1 MLFGSKN
8 FFKLKQEIHKPR
20 ISIPEVHEMNEK
32 GKKLAL
38 KCFSGEC
45 IHEEAIHVRKS
56 VTCRDEVLYI
66 PGTLYC
72 TNLRTSFIPDQA
84 PESEDYQSQI
94 LSSDNDIALPCIERI
109 VAISSLPKIKVLTA
123 HSTLKFIPE
132 GLLIYC
138 RDFRVIRFH
147 FNDSGLE
154 PQAFRITMAIAQA
167 HQDCGR
173 MTLYE
178 NAALQDVQNEQVRG
192 KMHKEY
198 PTMLFNSSLDWESE
212 LRRTGASNWR
222 VSPINE
228 RFDMSTSLPKYLM
241 VPSRLLDTELKRTFA
256 HFSEGRIPRLS
267 WHHPCGSDLLRV
279 AGFQPDT
286 DPEKEDIRTVE
297 VMMLANHSVC
307 MIVDTMD
314 DMPSLPDLQL
324 SYLKLR
330 ALCVNDLS
338 LTVSDEKWF
347 STLESTRWLDY
358 VRSCLKKTS
367 EVSSLLVDRCRSVV
381 LQESDDRDLNCL
393 VASLVQVMLD
403 PHSRTFSGFQSLVQK
418 EWVAAGHPFQQR
430 INLLK
435 EADKEESPV
444 FLLFL
449 DCMWQLL
456 QQFPTDFE
464 FTEAYLIALHDS
476 IYVPFFCT
484 FLFNNQW
491 EQGRRNQHK
500 SFSQTYT
507 PVNGWRNFIT
517 EQHLLKGMYP
527 RTMQEE
533 STYSPS
539 IWEWSLHYSHQQQ
552 AQFKNPVYVS
562 CNNHAVLNSHTILH
576 TTDKLDP
583 TPSGNISV
591 YLLSKGLLS
600 LQTQFLPWK
609 NSSAFRKGSRRA
621 LSSESLVEQERV
633 TSSKSGRSQPC
644 SFKQQLLPFHMGPW
658 IHLWHRCYLR
668 CSSDIQVGICAPTV
682 TSLAEE
688 LKLLQER
695 MNYEFTIRNHTDSS
709 RQDATAGARVPSCH
723 PAEKSRWT

>member
-1 MLFGSKN
+1 MLSGSKN
-8 FFKLKQEIHKPR
+8 SFKLKQDIHEPQLC
-20 ISIPEVHEMNEK
+20 IPEVHEMN
-32 GKKLAL
+32 KKARQLSL
-38 KCFSGEC
+38 KCLSGEY

-56 VTCRDEVLYI
+56 VTCRDEVVYI
-66 PGTLYC
+66 NGTLYC
-72 TNLRTSFIPDQA
+72 TNLRTSFIPHQA
-84 PESEDYQSQI
+84 PEIENYQCQI
-94 LSSDNDIALPCIERI
+94 LNTNNDVALPCIERI
-109 VAISSLPKIKVLTA
+109 VAVSSVAKPKVLTA

-138 RDFRVIRFH
+138 KDFRIMRFH

-154 PQAFRITMAIAQA
+154 PQALRITMAIVQA
-167 HQDCGR
+167 HQDFGR
-173 MTLYE
+173 MAHYE
-178 NAALQDVQNEQVRG
+178 NAALQDVQNGQVRG
-192 KMHKEY
+192 KMQKEF
-198 PTMLFNSSLDWESE
+198 PTIFFNSSLDWESE

-228 RFDMSTSLPKYLM
+228 RFDMSTSLPKYLT

-256 HFSEGRIPRLS
+256 HFSEGRIPRLC

-286 DPEKEDIRTVE
+286 DPEKEDVRTVE
-297 VMMLANHSVC
+297 VMMLANHSQCV
-307 MIVDTMD
+307 IVDTMD
-314 DMPSLPDLQL
+314 NMPNLLDLQL

-330 ALCVNDLS
+330 ALCVNDIY

-358 VRSCLKKTS
+358 VRSCLKKAS

-403 PHSRTFSGFQSLVQK
+403 PHSRTLSGFQSLVQK

-456 QQFPTDFE
+456 QQFPTAFE

-476 IYVPFFCT
+476 TYVPFFCT

-500 SFSQTYT
+500 SLSQTYT
-507 PVNGWRNFIT
+507 PVNGWRDFIT

-527 RTMQEE
+527 TAIQEE
-533 STYSPS
+533 STYPPS

-562 CNNHAVLNSHTILH
+562 CSNHAVLNNYTILH

-583 TPSGNISV
+583 TPSANVSV
-591 YLLSKGLLS
+591 YLLSKGLLT

-609 NSSAFRKGSRRA
+609 NSSALRKGTRRA
-621 LSSESLVEQERV
+621 QSSESLVEPERL
-633 TSSKSGRSQPC
+633 TSSKSGRTHLR
-644 SFKQQLLPFHMGPW
+644 SFKQQLLPLLMGPW

-668 CSSDIQVGICAPTV
+668 CSSYNQVGICAPTV
-682 TSLAEE
+682 SSLAEE
-688 LKLLQER
+688 LKLLQEK
-695 MNYEFTIRNHTDSS
+695 MSHEFTTRNHTQTGCSS
-709 RQDATAGARVPSCH
+709 RKQRVPSCH
-723 PAEKSRWT
+723 PTEKSGRT